1 MKAKVEAMPWRSE
14 TLSLRAY
21 RRAERSFSWNW
32 HYHPEIELTLIT
44 RGSGTRL
51 VGDHSASYRPGDL
64 VLLGSNL
71 PHTWFSHKPGR
82 TDKANEA
89 IVVQFLAS
97 AFPEALLALPEF
109 EVVRSLLARSGLGLH
124 FASDT
129 ARLLEQRLRSLTEA
143 RGLDAWIEL
152 AALLGELSLCSSEML
167 ADPSYRN
174 QRSFKMESR
183 LGRIIEHIESH
194 CDERLQL
201 DDAARFAGLTPSSF
215 ARFFRKMTGKTF
227 VEFRNGYRIRMAC
240 HKLVETD
247 QGILEIALASGF
259 DNLANFNRQ
268 FRKSTGMPPRDYRKL
283 RSPGASHN
291 GVQNALYL

>member
-1 MKAKVEAMPWRSE
+1 MKAAIEAMPWRDG

-21 RRAERSFSWNW
+21 CREERSFSWNW

-44 RGSGTRL
+44 RGTGTRL
-51 VGDHSASYRPGDL
+51 VGDHSADYQAGDL

-71 PHTWFSHKPGR
+71 PHTWFSRRPGR
-82 TDKANEA
+82 TAKANEA
-89 IVVQFLAS
+89 IVVQFLPS
-97 AFPEALLALPEF
+97 AFPETLLALPEF
-109 EVVRSLLARSGLGLH
+109 EAVGSLLVRSGLGLR
-124 FASDT
+124 FSPET
-129 ARLLEQRLRSLTEA
+129 AGSLEQRLRALTA
-143 RGLDAWIEL
+143 TRGLDAWLAL
-152 AALLGELSLCSSEML
+152 AALLGELSRCSSEAL

-174 QRSFKMESR
+174 QRSFKMGSR

-227 VEFRNGYRIRMAC
+227 VEFRNGCRIRMAC
-240 HKLVETD
+240 QKLVETD
-247 QGILEIALASGF
+247 QSILEIALASGF
-259 DNLANFNRQ
+259 ENLANFNRQ
-268 FRKSTGMPPRDYRKL
+268 FRKSTGMPPREYRKL

-291 GVQNALYL
+291 GVKNALYG